1 MAGGEKA
8 VRGEQASHL
17 SPLTSH
23 VLPVTLLPLRLS
35 YLTVT
40 FPLMPSARCGRQ

>member
-17 SPLTSH
+17 S
-23 VLPVTLLPLRLS
+23 PVTLLPLRLS